1 MANLSDQFGGDLDAI
16 LRKARRSGH
25 MQRTRTM
32 LLAAGLC
39 SVGLVA
45 VAGTLLS
52 SLI

>member
-1 MANLSDQFGGDLDAI
+1 MANLSDQFGGDLEAL
-16 LRKARRSGH
+16 LRKARRGGH
-25 MQRTRTM
+25 VRRTRTM

-45 VAGTLLS
+45 VAGTMLS